1 MTDSELYINQLD
13 YENIEYRTHASNP
26 DDEKFYKHGNISCA
40 GCGLCSG
47 SMVVSF
53 LTGNQMGI
61 ETFRDLAY
69 ISRSNA
75 DVGTDMQIYS
85 QALADRF
92 NLKVTSTDS
101 IDDMIKCL
109 TSGGAAIIN
118 VGGDHDNH
126 VGIFSDVGHYIFAK
140 SYDQSRNEVEIFDPA
155 YKKDKYSIPGR
166 REYVRIQNFTI
177 YTSPEAIVLDTQNRT
192 PAFYL
197 FHTS

>member
-26 DDEKFYKHGNISCA
+26 EDEKFYKHGNISCA

-53 LTGNQMGI
+53 LTGKQMGI

-85 QALADRF
+85 RALAEKF
-92 NLKVTSTDS
+92 NLKTTSTDR

-118 VGGDHDNH
+118 VGGDHDDH
-126 VGIFSDVGHYIFAK
+126 IGIFSDVGHYIFAK
-140 SYDQSRNEVEIFDPA
+140 GYDKSHNELEILDPA
-155 YKKDKYSIPGR
+155 YRKDKFSIPGR
-166 REYVRIQNFTI
+166 KEYVRVSNFTL
-177 YTSPEAIVLDTQNRT
+177 YASPEAVALDTQNRD

-197 FHTS
+197 FYAS